1 MKKTIALVTG
11 GYSGESVIS
20 YKSAESVLKNI
31 DANKFA
37 TYLIDIRK
45 DGWFYKST
53 SGNNITIDKNDF
65 SFLENGIKI
74 KFDAALIILHGTPG
88 EDGKIQG
95 YFECI
100 GLPYTSCDTA
110 TSAIT
115 FNKKNTIAIAAMGGI
130 NVAKSMQFYKADNF
144 SVSLIE
150 DNLKLPLFVKP
161 NNGGSSL
168 GISKVN
174 KISDL
179 KVAVD
184 KAFNEDDQIIIEE
197 FISGRELTIGV
208 FRKKENI
215 IALPITEI
223 ITKNEFFDFEAKY
236 EGASEEVTPAKV
248 DENITALVKEKAVNI
263 YKLFNC
269 RGVVRIDFILN
280 EQSDKLFLL
289 EINTVP
295 GQSNASI
302 VPQQVVAM
310 GWSLTEFY
318 TTLIEECF

>member
-20 YKSAESVLKNI
+20 YKSADSVIKNI
-31 DANKFA
+31 DTDKFNC
-37 TYLIDIRK
+37 YLIDIRK
-45 DGWFYKST
+45 DGWFYISSAGK
-53 SGNNITIDKNDF
+53 NIPIDKNDF
-65 SFLENGIKI
+65 SFSENGSKI

-115 FNKKNTIAIAAMGGI
+115 FNKKNTIAIAAMGNV
-130 NVAKSMQFYKADNF
+130 NVARSLQFFNSDDF
-144 SVSLIE
+144 SISDIE
-150 DNLKLPLFVKP
+150 GKLKLPVFVKP

-168 GISKVN
+168 GISKV
-174 KISDL
+174 KDIKEL
-179 KVAVD
+179 QEAVD
-184 KAFNEDDQIIIEE
+184 KAFKEDDQIIIEE
-197 FISGRELTIGV
+197 FVKGRELTIGV
-208 FRKKENI
+208 FKSKKNI
-215 IALPITEI
+215 IPLPITEI
-223 ITKNEFFDFEAKY
+223 ISKNEFFDFEAKY
-236 EGASEEVTPAKV
+236 LGASEEITPAKV
-248 DENITALVKEKAVNI
+248 DDHIASLIKNEAVKI

-269 RGVVRIDFILN
+269 RGVVRIDFIFN
-280 EQSDKLFLL
+280 EEADKPFLL

-302 VPQQVVAM
+302 VPQQVIAM
-310 GWSLTEFY
+310 GFTLKEFY

>member
-20 YKSAESVLKNI
+20 YKSADSVLKNI
-31 DANKFA
+31 DANKFT

-53 SGNNITIDKNDF
+53 TGNEIPIDKNDF
-65 SFLENGIKI
+65 SFLENGTKI

-115 FNKKNTIAIAAMGGI
+115 FNKKNTIAIAEMGGI
-130 NVAKSMQFYKADNF
+130 SVAKSMQFYKSDNF

-150 DNLKLPLFVKP
+150 NNLKLPLFVKP

-174 KISDL
+174 KLSDL
-179 KVAVD
+179 NVAVE
-184 KAFNEDDQIIIEE
+184 KAFNEDDQIIVEE

-208 FRKKENI
+208 FRKKENV

-223 ITKNEFFDFEAKY
+223 ITKNEFFDFAAKY
-236 EGASEEVTPAKV
+236 EGASEEVTPANV
-248 DENITALVKEKAVNI
+248 EDNITNLVNEQAIKI

-269 RGVVRIDFILN
+269 RGVVRIDFIFN
-280 EQSDKLFLL
+280 QESNKLFLL

-302 VPQQVVAM
+302 VPQQVVAL
-310 GWSLTEFY
+310 GWTLKEFY

>member
-20 YKSAESVLKNI
+20 YKSAASVLNNI
-31 DANKFA
+31 DAEKF
-37 TYLIDIRK
+37 TPYLIDIRK
-45 DGWFYKST
+45 DGWFYKAST
-53 SGNNITIDKNDF
+53 GNEIPIDKNDF
-65 SFLENGIKI
+65 SFSDNGTKI

-100 GLPYTSCDTA
+100 GLPYSSCDTA

-115 FNKKNTIAIAAMGGI
+115 FNKKNTIAIAAMGGC
-130 NVAKSMQFYKADNF
+130 NVAKSLQFFKNDSF
-144 SVSLIE
+144 STSMVENKLM
-150 DNLKLPLFVKP
+150 LPLFVKP

-174 KISDL
+174 EISDL
-179 KVAVD
+179 KSAVE
-184 KAFNEDDQIIIEE
+184 KAFKEDDQIIVEE
-197 FISGRELTIGV
+197 FIKGRELTIGV
-208 FRKKENI
+208 FRKKNNV

-223 ITKNEFFDFEAKY
+223 ITKNEFFDFQAKY
-236 EGASEEVTPAKV
+236 EGASEEVTPAKI
-248 DENITALVKEKAVNI
+248 DESITTIVKEEAVKI

-280 EQSDKLFLL
+280 DESKKLYLL

-310 GWSLTEFY
+310 GCTLKDFY

>member
-20 YKSAESVLKNI
+20 YKSADSVIKNI
-31 DANKFA
+31 DTDKFNC
-37 TYLIDIRK
+37 YLIDIRK
-45 DGWFYKST
+45 DGWFYISST
-53 SGNNITIDKNDF
+53 GKNIPVDKNDF
-65 SFLENGIKI
+65 SFSENGSKI

-115 FNKKNTIAIAAMGGI
+115 FNKKNTIAIAAMGNV
-130 NVAKSMQFYKADNF
+130 NVARSLQFFNSDGF
-144 SVSLIE
+144 SISDVE
-150 DNLKLPLFVKP
+150 GKLKLPVFVKP

-174 KISDL
+174 DIKDIQE
-179 KVAVD
+179 AVD
-184 KAFNEDDQIIIEE
+184 KAFKEDDQIIIEE
-197 FISGRELTIGV
+197 FIKGRELTIGV
-208 FRKKENI
+208 FKNKKDI
-215 IALPITEI
+215 IPLPITEI
-223 ITKNEFFDFEAKY
+223 ISKNEFFDFEAKY
-236 EGASEEVTPAKV
+236 LGASEEITPAKI
-248 DENITALVKEKAVNI
+248 DDHIASLIKNEAVKI

-269 RGVVRIDFILN
+269 RGVVRIDFIFN
-280 EQSDKLFLL
+280 EETDKPFLL

-302 VPQQVVAM
+302 VPQQVIAM
-310 GWSLTEFY
+310 GFTLKEFY